1 MDHFSAKSGGK
12 QTNKQSPT
20 GSLTLFRVWV
30 CPMRM
35 RALEEM
41 MERQKLMRM
50 TERSER
56 MYLQQKKRGGRPTL
70 SQPALGD
77 LWKAAIQ
84 ARLYRIANFL
94 KILCAGQTRMRG
106 EGRERRYLH
115 HPHQCWS

>member
-56 MYLQQKKRGGRPTL
+56 MYLQQEKRGGRPTL

-94 KILCAGQTRMRG
+94 KIL
-106 EGRERRYLH
+106 
-115 HPHQCWS
+115 